1 MNDSNVL
8 KNSIYTPKNAK
19 ISKRIAAWV
28 VDIILIVILWTGIS
42 LFTSM
47 VYKYDTYMTTVTEKY
62 VEYNL
67 ATYDEEKKEY
77 VFVDIEKDQNAQEN
91 YALLIK
97 DQEFV
102 EAYHK
107 VNNGQIIILSTGLF
121 GSLLVFEFII
131 PLFLKH
137 GRTIGMR
144 FFGIGY
150 VTDEDIDVGFKQVF
164 VRFIFGKFIISGF
177 VPLTG
182 YLLFAM
188 GSGFGGM
195 GLILLVGIPVL
206 NVILSC
212 VTPEKRG
219 IHDYVA
225 RVKPIDNDC
234 QIYVKTKEELSRLK
248 IEELTNQ
255 NGNLRK

>member
-1 MNDSNVL
+1 MTNNNVL
-8 KNSIYTPKNAK
+8 ENSIYTPKNAK
-19 ISKRIAAWV
+19 ITKRIAAWV
-28 VDIILIVILWTGIS
+28 VDIILIIILWTGVS
-42 LFTSM
+42 LLTSHI
-47 VYKYDTYMTTVTEKY
+47 YKYDNYMNTVTEKY

-77 VFVDIEKDQNAQEN
+77 VFVDIEHDQKAQEN

-102 EAYHK
+102 TAYHK
-107 VNNGQIIILSTGLF
+107 VNVGQVVILSTGLF
-121 GSLLVFEFII
+121 TSLLVFEFIL
-131 PLFLKH
+131 PLCLKH

-150 VTDEDIDVGFKQVF
+150 VTDQDIDVGVKQVL
-164 VRFIFGKFIISGF
+164 VRFLFGKFILCGF

-188 GSGFGGM
+188 NSGFGGL
-195 GLILLVGIPVL
+195 GLILLIGVPIL
-206 NVILSC
+206 NIILSII
-212 VTPEKRG
+212 TPEKRG
-219 IHDYVA
+219 IHDYIS

-234 QIYVKTKEELSRLK
+234 QIYVKTVEELVKLKAEELSNK
-248 IEELTNQ
+248 ND
-255 NGNLRK
+255 NFRK